1 MNKKTLWGKLACAL
15 VALTLV
21 WGGVTGCKQQPPAP
35 NTFTITFDSNGG
47 SDVKAITKEEGAV
60 VEAPIAPTK
69 TGYNFVEW
77 QKEDGTA
84 YDWTAPLTAS
94 VKLKAKW
101 DVVTYSITYL
111 PKGVESKN
119 PTTYTIETETIT
131 LEDPTNVPDA
141 TKPNFVGWYEDEAC
155 TIAATGIEKG
165 STGDKT
171 FYAKYTDKAVY
182 TVKFILDGKEFGKAQ
197 KVEEGKTVTAIEGY
211 DMYSDKELTK
221 AFDIKTEIKAET
233 TIYLKAKEFTVTFD
247 SDGGSAVAAAKVKYN
262 ETVKEPT
269 APTKKGFNFDGWYN
283 GDTKFDFTT
292 KITKDLTL
300 KAKWKAEEVETPLA
314 TLFDFNKEY
323 SGYLEWDMVENGT
336 YGNSTTKDPIYL
348 NLNVK
353 DVALKSKDEIVV
365 EFKLTSTEGL
375 QHIGYQS
382 AVDNY
387 KWATVMPNETNT
399 YKVSLTIGD
408 KTTFENDCL
417 GFFFT
422 PQGLD
427 ASLVGKKYKLNF
439 ESIKA
444 TLKPYV
450 AGEKVTEVLVNEKF
464 ENYVT
469 QIKVSKLQEIL
480 DSSTGEAEIVFT
492 YKITDATTLT
502 NDWEWV
508 AKFLVWP
515 YDNDGKETWPDA
527 KELDGDG
534 LFFDTQSDLA
544 NLDISKTL
552 TKSFKLS
559 DFIPCFDG
567 YHTISFNI
575 FGPAEFTK
583 AEVIYTKK

>member
-1 MNKKTLWGKLACAL
+1 M
-15 VALTLV
+15 
-21 WGGVTGCKQQPPAP
+21 P
-35 NTFTITFDSNGG
+35 
-47 SDVKAITKEEGAV
+47 AITKEEGAV
-60 VEAPIAPTK
+60 VEAPSAPTK
-69 TGYNFVEW
+69 TGYTFVEW

-94 VKLKAKW
+94 ITLKAKW
-101 DVVTYSITYL
+101 DPVSYTITYL
-111 PKGVESKN
+111 PEGVETDN
-119 PTTYTIETETIT
+119 PTTYTIEAETIT
-131 LEDPTNVPDA
+131 LKDPTKGPDA
-141 TKPNFVGWYEDEAC
+141 TKPNFAGWYEDEAC

-165 STGDKT
+165 STGNKT
-171 FYAKYTDKAVY
+171 FYAKYTNKVVY
-182 TVKFILDGKEFGKAQ
+182 TVKFILDGKDFGKAQ

-233 TIYLKAKEFTVTFD
+233 TIYLKVKEFTVTFN
-247 SDGGSAVAAAKVKYN
+247 SDGGSAVAAAKAKYN

-269 APTKKGFNFDGWYN
+269 APTKEGFNFDGWYN

-300 KAKWKAEEVETPLA
+300 KAKWKAAEAETETPNEAPLA
-314 TLFDFNKEY
+314 TIFDFNKEY
-323 SGYLEWDMVENGT
+323 SGYLEWDMVKNGT
-336 YGNSTTKDPIYL
+336 YENSTTKESIYL
-348 NLNVK
+348 NVNVK
-353 DVALKSKDEIVV
+353 DVELKKGDKIVV
-365 EFKLTSTEGL
+365 DFKLTSTEGL
-375 QHIGYQS
+375 QQIGYQS
-382 AVDNY
+382 AVNPSS
-387 KWATVMPNETNT
+387 WAAVTPTENNT
-399 YKVSLTIGD
+399 YKVSWTIGD
-408 KTTFENDCL
+408 KTTFDGNL
-417 GFFFT
+417 FGFWFT
-422 PQGLD
+422 PQGVD
-427 ASLVGKKYKLNF
+427 ASLVGKKCKLNF

-492 YKITDATTLT
+492 YKITDATTLKD
-502 NDWEWV
+502 DWAWV

-515 YDNDGKETWPDA
+515 YDNDGKETWPAA